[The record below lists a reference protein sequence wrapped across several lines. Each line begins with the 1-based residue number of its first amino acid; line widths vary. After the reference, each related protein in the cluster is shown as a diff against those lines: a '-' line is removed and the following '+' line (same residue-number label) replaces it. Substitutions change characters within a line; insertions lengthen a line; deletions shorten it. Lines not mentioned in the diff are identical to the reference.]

1 MRVLIVEDEPLLR
14 AELAEV
20 MESEDFVTDAVGRL
34 SEARE
39 QVAAEDYDLILLD
52 LRLPDGDG
60 RQLLDFLHK
69 EEIDVPVIILTARD
83 GVQDR
88 INGLNSGAD
97 DYLGKPFSMMELRAR
112 IYAILRRRFKLA
124 ENTIHINRL
133 VVHLDTPR
141 VTFGDV
147 EIDFTHTEYRMLR
160 YLALNKNKT
169 VTRISLSEHIWGDQV
184 DNRFSLEFI
193 SSHIKNI
200 RKKITDTGAT
210 SPIKT
215 VYSIGYQL
223 VPEDEEL

>member
-34 SEARE
+34 SQARE

-60 RQLLDFLHK
+60 RQLLDFIHQ

-88 INGLNSGAD
+88 ISGLNSGAD

-124 ENTIHINRL
+124 ENTIHINGL

-141 VTFGDV
+141 VTYGAV

-200 RKKITDTGAT
+200 RKKITDTGAK

>member
-34 SEARE
+34 SVARE

-60 RQLLDFLHK
+60 RQLLDFIHQ

-124 ENTIHINRL
+124 ENTIHINGL

-141 VTFGDV
+141 VTYGNV

-160 YLALNKNKT
+160 YLALNKKKT

-223 VPEDEEL
+223 VPQDEEL